1 MKMNFP
7 HCFDERKDRK
17 LNKADSP
24 ERSDNTVAILSA
36 DKMTFS

>member
-1 MKMNFP
+1 MKEN
-7 HCFDERKDRK
+7 RK